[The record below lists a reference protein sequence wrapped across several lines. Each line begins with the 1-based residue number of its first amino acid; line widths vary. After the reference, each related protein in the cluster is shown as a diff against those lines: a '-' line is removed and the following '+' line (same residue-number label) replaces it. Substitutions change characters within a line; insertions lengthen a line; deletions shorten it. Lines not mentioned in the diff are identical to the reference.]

1 MYHTCFKS
9 NWSYSTKHRLI
20 TFICLQ
26 IPLNST
32 DANNTIAAITSRHP
46 YAETI
51 ATRLNT
57 LLCKI
62 EIDQIC
68 VVDETVGPFYLTVD
82 DYYNADVD
90 E

>member
-1 MYHTCFKS
+1 MFHLYIDELAM
-9 NWSYSTKHRLI
+9 WI
-20 TFICLQ
+20 VCLFRFQ
-26 IPLNST
+26 IPFNST

-46 YAETI
+46 YASAI

-68 VVDETVGPFYLTVD
+68 VIDEMAGAFYLTSD